1 MSEKTLN
8 VGVCLADYLKKLKD
22 EKPDFQLGAV
32 SLSVMFK
39 NRESEYLNYA
49 ITGDPVLSDDV
60 MKTVCEE
67 DLKDS
72 KVVIT
77 EDDPVIIQMTVAMV
91 SKLTK
96 GQVSF
101 TDVIYV
107 PDDVESEEVEVEAEP
122 CCKCSKDSCDM
133 PRSFYEEYLVT
144 LKELTELN
152 RQRDSLRD
160 RLRGCADAIKSNK
173 SLFGGAFPFNFS
185 FLCAGCEKVG
195 SEFCKNCKNN

>member
-72 KVVIT
+72 TVVIT

-91 SKLTK
+91 SKLTN

-101 TDVIYV
+101 TDIIYV

-122 CCKCSKDSCDM
+122 CCKCSKDSCEM
-133 PRSFYEEYLVT
+133 PRSLFEDYCAIFKE
-144 LKELTELN
+144 LKELTH
-152 RQRDSLRD
+152 QREYLRD
-160 RLRGCADAIKSNK
+160 KLQQIASTLRVSKS
-173 SLFGGAFPFNFS
+173 PFSFS
-185 FLCAGCEKVG
+185 FLCAGCDKIG
-195 SEFCKNCKNN
+195 TDFCKNCKNN